1 MKQEVSICFALYLIF
16 FFFFEFQFCASE
28 RSSDVQFQYFD
39 QSCFFLSVI
48 LSVMWKFPPELQR
61 FSDVITTAVF
71 FGQGCEM
78 SVLNT
83 FLEADRAELKGH

>member
-1 MKQEVSICFALYLIF
+1 MLQKDHQMFSSCILTDLVF
-16 FFFFEFQFCASE
+16 F
-28 RSSDVQFQYFD
+28 V
-39 QSCFFLSVI
+39 FFLSVI

-78 SVLNT
+78 SV
-83 FLEADRAELKGH
+83 